1 MDALKLRAELG
12 LDSESY
18 EEGLNDARDS
28 ADSFGDK
35 MDTVFKGVATA
46 AKVSAAAIAGVAT
59 VIGGIAIKATQAYK
73 DYEQLTGGVETLF
86 GAGGLSMA
94 KYAEEQGK
102 TIQEIQGEYMNLM
115 KAQDEVMYN
124 ASRAYETAGLSAN
137 EYMETVT
144 SFSASLIQSVGGD
157 TQKAA
162 ELADQAIID
171 MSDNANKMGSSME
184 SIQNAYQGFAK
195 QNYTMLDNLKLGY
208 GGTKEEMQRLLKDA
222 EKLSGQKFDLS
233 SYADIVEA
241 IHVVQENMGIAGTT
255 AKEAAE
261 TIEGSLNM
269 TKAAWQNLITAI
281 GKGEGIDDAFN
292 KFIDSA
298 DTFLDNVIPV
308 FIRAINGIGDVISK
322 MAPEI
327 SARLPA
333 LINSVVP
340 DLISAAASIVTQL
353 AIGLPGIIE
362 SILPSLIDGV
372 NKVINAL
379 IRAIPSILVG
389 ILNIIPSVVEAVN
402 KVMDAL
408 IDAIPTILRGI
419 MVMYNRFYEAG
430 AELIMNLITG
440 IIDVLPEIGSA
451 LMDALP
457 MFFGTFTNI
466 INQIAAVL
474 PGLITQ
480 LVDMI
485 PSFIDGIITTLSA
498 SAPQLLNAWTNLF
511 SGLISALPTIITSL
525 LNELPKL
532 ITTVINAIV
541 GAIPLFVNAAVE
553 IVNALAMALPDII
566 QALVDA
572 LPETLDAIIEGILAL
587 IEAIIDNLPTLIEA
601 ILVALPMIIDAI
613 VEGLIDSVDLIVDA
627 GFQLMFGLIDAIP
640 MIIDAL
646 VPLIPDIISAV
657 VVALWN
663 EAPKILGAASDLFM
677 NLVTGLLSVFGD
689 LNSAL
694 GEAVTNVLKFF
705 IEPVANL
712 FTGLWDDIVDTF
724 KGIGSWF
731 SGIFSEAW
739 TAITEVFNFDTVTE
753 FFVGV
758 WDTITE
764 AWDGLATSLGGIF
777 KTAWNNIKHAFSTAE
792 SWFKKLG
799 TTISDAISGAIKAGI
814 NALFDLM
821 EKVLNGAIDLINGI
835 IKGINKIPGVD
846 IKKIEHVDLPELAR
860 GGIVDDP
867 TVALIGEAG
876 KEAIVPL
883 ENNTEWITK
892 VANQLATAIGRP
904 AYGSD
909 DEYYGGGFVQ
919 NLTINAPQQ
928 LDPSEVER
936 LTRMANQDMILAMG
950 R

>member
-18 EEGLNDARDS
+18 EEGLSKAKDS
-28 ADSFGDK
+28 ADDAG
-35 MDTVFKGVATA
+35 GVIGGIFDGIANV
-46 AKVSAAAIAGVAT
+46 AKVSAAAIAGVSAA
-59 VIGGIAIKATQAYK
+59 IGGIAVQATKAYA
-73 DYEQLTGGVETLF
+73 DYEQLVGGVETLF
-86 GAGGLSMA
+86 GAGGQSMA
-94 KYAEEQGK
+94 EYAAAQGK
-102 TIQEIQGEYMNLM
+102 TIQEIQGEYTDLM
-115 KAQDEVMYN
+115 KAQDTVIAN
-124 ASRAYETAGLSAN
+124 ASEAYRTAGMSAN

-144 SFSASLIQSVGGD
+144 SFSASLLQSLDGD
-157 TQKAA
+157 TQAA
-162 ELADQAIID
+162 ADAADIAIQD
-171 MSDNANKMGSSME
+171 MADNANKMGTSME
-184 SIQNAYQGFAK
+184 SIQTAYQGFAK

-208 GGTKEEMQRLLKDA
+208 GGTKEEMERLLKDA
-222 EKLSGQKFDLS
+222 EKLSGQKYDISNLS
-233 SYADIVEA
+233 DVYEA
-241 IHVVQENMGIAGTT
+241 IHVVQTEMGITGTT
-255 AKEAAE
+255 AKEAAS
-261 TIEGSLNM
+261 TISGSLAM
-269 TKAAWQNLITAI
+269 TKSAWENLVTAMA
-281 GKGEGIDDAFN
+281 GGGDLTEAMDNLKESAEAFLGN
-292 KFIDSA
+292 A
-298 DTFLDNVIPV
+298 IPV
-308 FIRAINGIGDVISK
+308 FTQAISGIATVIQD
-322 MAPEI
+322 MAPMIAEV
-327 SARLPA
+327 LPDV
-333 LINSVVP
+333 INSVIP
-340 DLISAAASIVTQL
+340 PLLAAASDVVTAL
-353 AIGLPGIIE
+353 A
-362 SILPSLIDGV
+362 
-372 NKVINAL
+372 
-379 IRAIPSILVG
+379 
-389 ILNIIPSVVEAVN
+389 
-402 KVMDAL
+402 
-408 IDAIPTILRGI
+408 
-419 MVMYNRFYEAG
+419 
-430 AELIMNLITG
+430 
-440 IIDVLPEIGSA
+440 SA
-451 LMDALP
+451 
-457 MFFGTFTNI
+457 
-466 INQIAAVL
+466 L
-474 PGLITQ
+474 PGLINTVLPSMLDGVMEVMGALAAALPDLINGLLDILKGDGLYELMYAGRDLIGGLVTGFVEAAPTFLPLIADTVLSLWETIWDIGMDAIQ
-480 LVDMI
+480 ALPDLLNQIVDMI
-485 PSFIDGIITTLSA
+485 PVLFDSIMGMIPYVLPELIKAATSLIT
-498 SAPQLLNAWTNLF
+498 
-511 SGLISALPTIITSL
+511 GLVNALPTIIDKL
-525 LNELPKL
+525 LSALPGM

-541 GAIPLFVNAAVE
+541 DAIPLFVNAAVE
-553 IVNALAMALPDII
+553 IVNALAMALPDVIE
-566 QALVDA
+566 ALVDA

-587 IEAIIDNLPTLIEA
+587 IEAIIDNLPTLIDA
-601 ILVALPMIIDAI
+601 ILVALPAIIDAI

-646 VPLIPDIISAV
+646 VPLIPDIISAIV
-657 VVALWN
+657 VTLWN

-712 FTGLWDDIVDTF
+712 FTGLWDGIVDTF

-909 DEYYGGGFVQ
+909 DEYFGGGFVQ